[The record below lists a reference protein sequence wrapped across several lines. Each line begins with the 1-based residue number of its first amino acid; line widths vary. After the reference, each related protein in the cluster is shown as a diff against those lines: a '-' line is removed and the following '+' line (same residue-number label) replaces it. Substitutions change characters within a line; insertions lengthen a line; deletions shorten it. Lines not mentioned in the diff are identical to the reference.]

1 MYTKQD
7 ELTFMLTLQK
17 ELAARGLQ
25 MTPEQKDRLTKIQ
38 EELGQS
44 VALSG
49 ECTALARPLPTYIV
63 QNRPEGLAGVVDIVS
78 TQLRSNPWLAVAAG
92 AAGAYFLKQWWD
104 AKKLRANPYPADDGD
119 EWEYDEDEGE
129 GEDEDEEYEGEEDED
144 EDEEY
149 PQTKKKKHPW
159 TSEDEEE
166 FDENDFEEDDYD
178 E

>member
-25 MTPEQKDRLTKIQ
+25 MTPEQKDRLTKIL

-49 ECTALARPLPTYIV
+49 ECTALARPLTTYIV
-63 QNRPEGLAGVVDIVS
+63 QNRPEGLAGVVETVT

-104 AKKLRANPYPADDGD
+104 AKKLRANPYPTDDGD
-119 EWEYDEDEGE
+119 EYGEY
-129 GEDEDEEYEGEEDED
+129 DEDEEYEGEED